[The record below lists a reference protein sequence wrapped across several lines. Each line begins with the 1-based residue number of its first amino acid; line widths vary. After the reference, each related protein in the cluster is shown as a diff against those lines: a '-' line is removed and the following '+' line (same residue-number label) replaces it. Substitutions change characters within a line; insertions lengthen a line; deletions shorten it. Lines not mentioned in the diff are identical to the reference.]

1 MADTITFWL
10 ALPVTVALYALVR
23 ALYQTWRWPIINPVL
38 LPTGLI
44 IAGLLY
50 FELPLAQYQQG
61 TQWLNAFLE
70 PAVVALALPLYW
82 QKAQIRAHIKP
93 ITLCLALAVV
103 ISMSSA
109 WLLGMLFDAPK
120 TLQLALATR
129 SITTPLA
136 MSVNQTYGG
145 VAEIAAAIVVVVGIS
160 GALIGYPFLKLIGVH
175 SPHAQGLAMGA
186 CAHAIGTAAS
196 AEQGAI
202 QGAFASLAMI
212 LCAVLTAALM
222 PLLLVIHAYVA
233 SFG

>member
-10 ALPVTVALYALVR
+10 ALPVTLALYAVVR
-23 ALYQTWRWPIINPVL
+23 HLYQLCRWPIINPVL
-38 LPTGLI
+38 LPTLIIIGGLI
-44 IAGLLY
+44 Y
-50 FELPLAQYQQG
+50 FELPLEQYQKG
-61 TQWLNAFLE
+61 NAWLNAFLE

-82 QKAQIRAHIKP
+82 QRSQIRAFIKP
-93 ITLCLALAVV
+93 ITLCLTLAVV

-136 MSVNQTYGG
+136 MSVNQACGG
-145 VAEIAAAIVVVVGIS
+145 IAEIAAAIVVVVGIT
-160 GALIGYPFLKLIGVH
+160 GALIGYPFLKLIGVN
-175 SPHAQGLAMGA
+175 SPYAQGLAMGA
-186 CAHAIGTAAS
+186 CAHAIGTAVS

-222 PLLLVIHAYVA
+222 PLLLALYTYA
-233 SFG
+233 ATFW